1 MTEDRRHRQR
11 DRFLAALG
19 RSPVLMGIV
28 NVTPDSFSDG
38 GRHFDASAAVAHAK
52 ALAAEGAAI
61 IDIGGEST
69 RPGYAP
75 VGAEEELG
83 RVAPVLEALAREL
96 DAPLAI
102 DTSKASVAR
111 AAAALGASVINDVW
125 GLERD
130 PGMAEAVAETGSAR
144 PSSPGCR
151 ASRSS
156 AGSSAALRMSALS
169 ARSPPTSSR

>member
-1 MTEDRRHRQR
+1 MTEDRRRGQR

-38 GRHFDASAAVAHAK
+38 GRHFDASVAVAHAK

-69 RPGYAP
+69 RPGHAP
-75 VGAEEELG
+75 VSAEEELG

-96 DAPLAI
+96 DCAPLDRHLEGVGGAG
-102 DTSKASVAR
+102 R
-111 AAAALGASVINDVW
+111 RRPRRLGDQ
-125 GLERD
+125 
-130 PGMAEAVAETGSAR
+130 
-144 PSSPGCR
+144 
-151 ASRSS
+151 
-156 AGSSAALRMSALS
+156 
-169 ARSPPTSSR
+169 